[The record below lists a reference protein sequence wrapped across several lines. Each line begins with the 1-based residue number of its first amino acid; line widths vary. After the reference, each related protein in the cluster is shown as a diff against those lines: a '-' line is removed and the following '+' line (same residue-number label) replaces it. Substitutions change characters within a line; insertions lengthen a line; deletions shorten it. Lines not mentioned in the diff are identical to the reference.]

1 MRPLESLPP
10 TETLEIENG
19 LILVPRVKL
28 TLTVYPKNPSVAKP
42 IDEWQLKRALIDFL
56 KTSLSVSITVPEEDL
71 EIRRFRDLKKR
82 KRDDPVAHGNLFI
95 RDLGFLNKT
104 NQRNSAYA
112 EENEADVKVLE
123 KKLIDWRKYVVE
135 KMDGIELNLEGIK
148 YGLSVAV
155 PVSDDFEKMK
165 KDWEEY
171 YAFGNRGYSRGRQEP
186 DTIVIRGA
194 PSRWFAEPRV
204 SSKPSMLVTHTIFST
219 FGKIRNLNV
228 AEDDDLGK
236 DADEDGDDIVSGL
249 HCKIVVQ
256 FEKYED
262 FYNTLKVLCGRTLQK
277 QGSQL
282 KANFEVT
289 WDKDGFFRN
298 SRSQA
303 DEKSNRMPEKAA
315 GQYRRETPRRESH
328 FSQSSVDDTRRK
340 RFKVRTIE
348 LGAQTGILSLIHSLL
363 PPTYFSFT
371 GQWLKM
377 LMDLYITSMFFN
389 TLFSEDNKFNPFFQL
404 QE

>member
-42 IDEWQLKRALIDFL
+42 IDEWQLKRALIEFL
-56 KTSLSVSITVPEEDL
+56 KTSLSVSITISEEDL
-71 EIRRFRDLKKR
+71 EIRRFRDMKKR
-82 KRDDPVAHGNLFI
+82 KREDPVAHGNLFI
-95 RDLGFLNKT
+95 RDLGFLTKT
-104 NQRNSAYA
+104 NQRNSGYA

-155 PVSDDFEKMK
+155 PVSDDFEKMN

-171 YAFGNRGYSRGRQEP
+171 YAFGNRGYASGRQEP

-228 AEDDDLGK
+228 AEDDDLGQ
-236 DADEDGDDIVSGL
+236 DADKDGDDIVSGL

-256 FEKYED
+256 FEKYGD

-282 KANFEVT
+282 KANYEVT

-298 SRSQA
+298 SRSQAA

-340 RFKVRTIE
+340 RFKE
-348 LGAQTGILSLIHSLL
+348 
-363 PPTYFSFT
+363 
-371 GQWLKM
+371 
-377 LMDLYITSMFFN
+377 
-389 TLFSEDNKFNPFFQL
+389 
-404 QE
+404 

>member
-42 IDEWQLKRALIDFL
+42 IDEWQLKRALLDFL

-82 KRDDPVAHGNLFI
+82 KRDDPVAQGNLFI

-104 NQRNSAYA
+104 NQRYIDKA
-112 EENEADVKVLE
+112 EENETNMKVLE
-123 KKLIDWRKYVVE
+123 KKLIDWRKHVFE

-148 YGLSVAV
+148 YGLSAV
-155 PVSDDFEKMK
+155 IPVSDDFEKMR
-165 KDWEEY
+165 KDWEEF

-186 DTIVIRGA
+186 DTIVIRGV

-204 SSKPSMLVTHTIFST
+204 SSKPSMLVTHTIFSS

-236 DADEDGDDIVSGL
+236 DADEDGADIVSGL

-256 FEKYED
+256 FEKYKD
-262 FYNTLKVLCGRTLQK
+262 FYDTLKVLCGRTLQK

-282 KANFEVT
+282 KADYEVT
-289 WDKDGFFRN
+289 WDKDCFFRN

-315 GQYRRETPRRESH
+315 GQYRRETPRRESYV
-328 FSQSSVDDTRRK
+328 SQSSADDTRRK
-340 RFKVRTIE
+340 RFKE
-348 LGAQTGILSLIHSLL
+348 
-363 PPTYFSFT
+363 
-371 GQWLKM
+371 
-377 LMDLYITSMFFN
+377 
-389 TLFSEDNKFNPFFQL
+389 
-404 QE
+404 